1 MPIGI
6 NALPNIKIIG
16 KCFTISSNYLLT
28 AFTYKKY
35 CNCLHTQI
43 TMLLPMPFIGTSHNS
58 VVGKAM
64 QSEHSVFSL
73 PIIALMKNPSAV
85 YL

>member
-1 MPIGI
+1 
-6 NALPNIKIIG
+6 
-16 KCFTISSNYLLT
+16 
-28 AFTYKKY
+28 
-35 CNCLHTQI
+35 
-43 TMLLPMPFIGTSHNS
+43 MLLPMPFIGTSHNS

-85 YL
+85 YLLRMRDPARAPMPFYGMPY